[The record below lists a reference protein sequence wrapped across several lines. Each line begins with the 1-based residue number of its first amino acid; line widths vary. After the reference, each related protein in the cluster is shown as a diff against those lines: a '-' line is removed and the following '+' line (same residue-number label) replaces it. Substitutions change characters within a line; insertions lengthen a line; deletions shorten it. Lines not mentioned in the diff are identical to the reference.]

1 MTTPDYR
8 DDRPARRN
16 TQPRTSASYSDN
28 GAYRNYDRQQD
39 ARAYRE
45 PTAYRES
52 DRYYQ
57 PQRES
62 RSYRESERDYQTYR
76 QPQNRPSSDNYQGA
90 QRRTSTASARRPQP
104 ARRSTQNR
112 RTYSDTPV
120 NNRTYGYDDQPRRQP
135 AYADRP
141 QRPYRDDRYAGRTSS
156 APNGPSGIFDA
167 LPWLRWVL
175 AALAALVAI
184 IIVVNIASCVGG
196 AISGGQAESPAETT
210 SESTEENAGSE
221 SAAGSESTS
230 SSTTQA
236 QQGVVS
242 PWTESGYFTT
252 GDSTLDE
259 YIKKMCD
266 EHSTEGE
273 TFDKN
278 AYNTFIWLSQDTDY
292 VEREENQSPYGV
304 GWDAEYAK
312 QFFEK
317 GNSGNCFNFVAVCQY
332 MLQYFGYSDAE
343 AQPCVV
349 ELESGSW
356 GDHGLVFVTNKVDN
370 KRCLV
375 DVALSS
381 NGWMLDVDAYSYDI
395 RNIEQNPTVK
405 GNADVIDDGP
415 TTIAPGNLTE

>member
-141 QRPYRDDRYAGRTSS
+141 QRPYRADGYAGRTSS

-175 AALAALVAI
+175 AALAALVAFWI
-184 IIVVNIASCVGG
+184 ARAIVRKTVKVALAQPGDSILG
-196 AISGGQAESPAETT
+196 ALAAGISGFAVGI
-210 SESTEENAGSE
+210 
-221 SAAGSESTS
+221 
-230 SSTTQA
+230 
-236 QQGVVS
+236 GVVWLAQFLGF
-242 PWTESGYFTT
+242 PGA
-252 GDSTLDE
+252 
-259 YIKKMCD
+259 
-266 EHSTEGE
+266 EGSSLLNE
-273 TFDKN
+273 V
-278 AYNTFIWLSQDTDY
+278 L
-292 VEREENQSPYGV
+292 GHV
-304 GWDAEYAK
+304 G
-312 QFFEK
+312 
-317 GNSGNCFNFVAVCQY
+317 
-332 MLQYFGYSDAE
+332 
-343 AQPCVV
+343 
-349 ELESGSW
+349 
-356 GDHGLVFVTNKVDN
+356 
-370 KRCLV
+370 
-375 DVALSS
+375 
-381 NGWMLDVDAYSYDI
+381 
-395 RNIEQNPTVK
+395 
-405 GNADVIDDGP
+405 
-415 TTIAPGNLTE
+415 